1 MQVGLLI
8 ELSDPVF
15 LAVEAKSAVLEG
27 VLAVCEALFVVVV
40 LAEGALDHMFV
51 AAPPVAL
58 PADLD
63 LLLGLAEC

>member
-8 ELSDPVF
+8 ELSDPVL
-15 LAVEAKSAVLEG
+15 LAVEAEAAALEG
-27 VLAVCEALFVVVV
+27 VLAVGEALLVVVV
-40 LAEGALDHMFV
+40 LAEGALDHVLV
-51 AAPPVAL
+51 AAPPIAL